1 MKELPKI
8 TPGFYW
14 LLIANLLF
22 FGEAVP
28 MGLPHTASA
37 AEQPEAKSA
46 LSCDQI
52 RAKIQQV
59 TRQIRKAKAAEKTSL
74 VRRLRKQLRKLKQE
88 LASCATLPS
97 IEMITVGNPGNAA
110 DPGNTVSP
118 NVYGAVAEAFRIGK
132 YEVNLDEYAAFL
144 NAVAASD
151 PYELYFDDA
160 MATDLQ
166 IAGIQRNGAPGGYSY
181 TVIGSGKRPVTY
193 VDWFDAAR
201 FCNWLHNG
209 RPRGPQSA
217 TTTESGAY
225 ALNGATTGLSITRE
239 STARYWVPSEDEW
252 YKAAYHH
259 PNSLGGPADD
269 YYLYPTMNDTAPGN
283 QVGATPNQA
292 NAYTTVYSVT
302 QTGGPA
308 SLAQNYL
315 TDAGAFSASASY
327 YGTFDQGGNAW
338 ELTEGINGITR
349 ALRGG
354 SWDNL
359 PAQTLS
365 SFRSGSGERS
375 DTIGFRV
382 AGRVP

>member
-8 TPGFYW
+8 TRGFYW
-14 LLIANLLF
+14 LLIANLF
-22 FGEAVP
+22 CFGEVVP
-28 MGLPHTASA
+28 MLAPLAASTVGR
-37 AEQPEAKSA
+37 PEAKAA
-46 LSCDQI
+46 LTCDQI

-59 TRQIRKAKAAEKTSL
+59 TRQIRKAKAAGKTSL
-74 VRRLRKQLRKLKQE
+74 LRRLRKQLRRLKQD
-88 LASCATLPS
+88 LANCATLPS
-97 IEMITVGNPGNAA
+97 IEMVTVGNPGNAA
-110 DPGNTVSP
+110 DPGNTVNP
-118 NVYGAVAEAFRIGK
+118 NVYGAVAEAFQIGK
-132 YEVNLDEYAAFL
+132 YEVTLDEYAAFL
-144 NAVAASD
+144 NAVAATD
-151 PYELYFDDA
+151 PYELYFDDD

-166 IAGIQRNGAPGGYSY
+166 IAGIQRNGAPGGYTY

-225 ALNGATTGLSITRE
+225 ALNGATTGLSVIRE
-239 STARYWVPSEDEW
+239 ATARYWIPSEDEW

-259 PNSLGGPADD
+259 PNSLGGPSDD
-269 YYLYPTMNDTAPGN
+269 YYLYPTMSDTAPGN
-283 QVGATPNQA
+283 QVGATPNQGNVYSA
-292 NAYTTVYSVT
+292 VYSVT
-302 QTGGPA
+302 QTAGPA
-308 SLAQNYL
+308 SLTQNYL
-315 TDAGAFSASASY
+315 TAAGAFSASASY
-327 YGTFDQGGNAW
+327 YGTFDQGGNVW

-349 ALRGG
+349 ALRGS

-359 PAQTLS
+359 SAEMLS
-365 SFRSGSGERS
+365 SSRSGSGERL

>member
-14 LLIANLLF
+14 LLIAHLLI
-22 FGEAVP
+22 FGGVVP
-28 MGLPHTASA
+28 IGMPRTATA
-37 AEQPEAKSA
+37 DERPEARSA
-46 LSCDQI
+46 LTCDQI
-52 RAKIQQV
+52 RAKIKQV
-59 TRQIRKAKAAEKTSL
+59 TRQLQKAKSAGKRSL
-74 VRRLRKQLRKLKQE
+74 VRRLRKQLRTLKLD
-88 LASCATLPS
+88 LAGCSTLPT
-97 IEMITVGNPGNAA
+97 IEMVTVGNPGNAA
-110 DPGNTVSP
+110 DPGNTTSP

-132 YEVNLDEYAAFL
+132 YEVTLDEYAAFL
-144 NAVAASD
+144 NAVAATD
-151 PYELYFDDA
+151 PYELYFDDD

-166 IAGIQRNGAPGGYSY
+166 IAGIQRNGASGAYTY

-217 TTTESGAY
+217 STTESGAY

-239 STARYWVPSEDEW
+239 ATARYWVPSEDEW

-269 YYLYPTMNDTAPGN
+269 YYLYPTMSDSAPGN
-283 QVGATPNQA
+283 QVSTTPNQA
-292 NAYTTVYSVT
+292 NVYSAVYSVT
-302 QTGGPA
+302 QAAGPA
-308 SLAQNYL
+308 SLTQNYL
-315 TDAGAFSASASY
+315 TDAGAFSASASH
-327 YGTFDQGGNAW
+327 YGTFDQGGNVW
-338 ELTEGINGITR
+338 ELTEGINGSTC
-349 ALRGG
+349 ALRGS

-359 PAQTLS
+359 PAQMLS
-365 SFRSGSGERS
+365 SFRGGSGERL